1 MSARIG
7 QSAHVGKNLKFGVR
21 MLRKRPSFLSWSYDL
36 SELASPSANQK
47 NAAPPSMLIDCPV
60 IALD

>member
-21 MLRKRPSFLSWSYDL
+21 MAQAPQLPIVVLRF
-36 SELASPSANQK
+36 E
-47 NAAPPSMLIDCPV
+47 
-60 IALD
+60 

>member
-21 MLRKRPSFLSWSYDL
+21 MLRKRPSFLSWSYDS
-36 SELASPSANQK
+36 SECGGNPR
-47 NAAPPSMLIDCPV
+47 
-60 IALD
+60 